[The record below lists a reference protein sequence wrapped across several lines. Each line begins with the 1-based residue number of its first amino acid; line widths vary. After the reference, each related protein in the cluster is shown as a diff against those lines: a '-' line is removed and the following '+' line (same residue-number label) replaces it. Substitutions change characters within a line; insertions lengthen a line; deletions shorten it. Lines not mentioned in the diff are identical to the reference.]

1 MMPEEI
7 QGRKPARRLKQPGQ
21 PVAQTLAEFLRREG
35 VPDVVSALYLSAGE
49 DTMPFSFLSPAFL
62 SHRGVDGFAW
72 PQVFVYVDKR
82 KPFGRAARLSFHD
95 DRGTVVQTTAMER
108 LTVNGFP
115 SWAIDVLADA
125 RDPESSLAA
134 KVLRIRADN
143 QQVLAMVAEAVWTP
157 EVVIT
162 VCDGC
167 AMGWQEEGRCDNDL
181 AAPTSIVRYLT
192 GPPRWW
198 VTDHWTPRDWL
209 PSLGDGPGWEF
220 HRVTPLSSE
229 WGHPWRPLHG
239 ANLFR
244 ISERPPT

>member
-1 MMPEEI
+1 VTREEI
-7 QGRKPARRLKQPGQ
+7 QGSKRARPLKQLGQ
-21 PVAQTLAEFLRREG
+21 PVALTMAEFLRREG

-62 SHRGVDGFAW
+62 SHRGVEGFAW

-82 KPFGRAARLSFHD
+82 KPFGRAAGLSFQD
-95 DRGTVVQTTAMER
+95 DRGTVVQTTAVER
-108 LTVNGFP
+108 LTVNGLP
-115 SWAIDVLADA
+115 SWALDVRADA
-125 RDPESSLAA
+125 RHPESSLAA

-143 QQVLAMVAEAVWTP
+143 QQVLPMIAKSAWTP

-167 AMGWQEEGRCDNDL
+167 AMGGQEEGRCDNDL
-181 AAPTSIVRYLT
+181 ADPTSIVRYLT
-192 GPPRWW
+192 DAPRWW
-198 VTDHWTPRDWL
+198 VTDHWTPRGWL
-209 PSLGDGPGWEF
+209 PILGDGPGWEF

-229 WGHPWRPLHG
+229 WGHPWLPLHG

-244 ISERPPT
+244 IRKRQST